1 MDRLES
7 SAARLTSKDEQG
19 RYVPPTISS
28 LREEDVL
35 EQVGPA
41 QAYAGNLPFAF

>member
-7 SAARLTSKDEQG
+7 LAPRTEDQP
-19 RYVPPTISS
+19 RYTAPTITS

-41 QAYAGNLPFAF
+41 QAYAGNVPFGF